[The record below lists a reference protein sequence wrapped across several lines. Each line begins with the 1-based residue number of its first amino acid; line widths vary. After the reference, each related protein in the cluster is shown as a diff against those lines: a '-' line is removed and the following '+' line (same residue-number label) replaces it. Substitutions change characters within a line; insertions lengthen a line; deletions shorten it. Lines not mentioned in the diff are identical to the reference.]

1 MLGQP
6 WITQTSKGK
15 LLLVTQNISYLII
28 KEQGGGT
35 HSSLNHQPP
44 VADLGCKIRGGGGS
58 FSSSSSSSLCLL
70 LPPPFLLPL
79 LYPWLKVVGGPPRD
93 PPLLT
98 TPQGGSKITELSMVK
113 KNKVGSADVV
123 YREKYKTWTDDST
136 EFMLQWYVDYQ
147 KDKPATFRWKQHHH
161 HLCVEALNARFG
173 IGATRHQAYRQFR
186 ALKEKWNWISQAL
199 AKSGNGFDAASRKF
213 NLPYSEKPPSK
224 LGLMEELFG
233 ESGQANG
240 SLAIDQYTSDA
251 EDDRSETETDD
262 SFTVE
267 HGENDSDTIARSN
280 SPDLAFSSSLK
291 QKNMKSPMK
300 KLRKRKE
307 KRANALENDKIAS
320 SIVMLANSVASSA
333 PAPADPYANLWK
345 RIEDI
350 PFLPRDK
357 VDIATFLSKP
367 EQMYLRNYLNAASDQ
382 SFGSWV
388 TDYLGAK
395 YGASGGYACEYGSS
409 K

>member
-1 MLGQP
+1 MQRDIWRSSEL
-6 WITQTSKGK
+6 IRLVDTSNGICMRELRIARSVFYKLCSGLRDRG
-15 LLLVTQNISYLII
+15 LLLDTFHVSVE
-28 KEQGGGT
+28 EQVAMFLKIVGQCHT
-35 HSSLNHQPP
+35 HSS
-44 VADLGCKIRGGGGS
+44 VAIAQWRSGWTVS
-58 FSSSSSSSLCLL
+58 
-70 LPPPFLLPL
+70 
-79 LYPWLKVVGGPPRD
+79 
-93 PPLLT
+93 
-98 TPQGGSKITELSMVK
+98 SMVK

-267 HGENDSDTIARSN
+267 HGENNSDTIARSN

-291 QKNMKSPMK
+291 HKNMKSPMK
-300 KLRKRKE
+300 KLRKHKE

-320 SIVMLANSVASSA
+320 SIVMLANSVASTA

-350 PFLPRDK
+350 PFPPRDK

-388 TDYLGAK
+388 TDYLGA
-395 YGASGGYACEYGSS
+395 
-409 K
+409 

>member
-1 MLGQP
+1 
-6 WITQTSKGK
+6 
-15 LLLVTQNISYLII
+15 
-28 KEQGGGT
+28 
-35 HSSLNHQPP
+35 
-44 VADLGCKIRGGGGS
+44 
-58 FSSSSSSSLCLL
+58 
-70 LPPPFLLPL
+70 
-79 LYPWLKVVGGPPRD
+79 
-93 PPLLT
+93 
-98 TPQGGSKITELSMVK
+98 
-113 KNKVGSADVV
+113 
-123 YREKYKTWTDDST
+123 
-136 EFMLQWYVDYQ
+136 
-147 KDKPATFRWKQHHH
+147 
-161 HLCVEALNARFG
+161 
-173 IGATRHQAYRQFR
+173 
-186 ALKEKWNWISQAL
+186 
-199 AKSGNGFDAASRKF
+199 
-213 NLPYSEKPPSK
+213 
-224 LGLMEELFG
+224 MEELFG

-267 HGENDSDTIARSN
+267 HGENNSDTIARSN

-291 QKNMKSPMK
+291 HKNMKSPMK
-300 KLRKRKE
+300 KLRKHKE

-350 PFLPRDK
+350 PFPPRDK

-409 K
+409 E

>member
-1 MLGQP
+1 MVACSLDCKLFPSPTGFRCSSTNYQLHNP
-6 WITQTSKGK
+6 TS
-15 LLLVTQNISYLII
+15 
-28 KEQGGGT
+28 
-35 HSSLNHQPP
+35 
-44 VADLGCKIRGGGGS
+44 
-58 FSSSSSSSLCLL
+58 F
-70 LPPPFLLPL
+70 
-79 LYPWLKVVGGPPRD
+79 
-93 PPLLT
+93 
-98 TPQGGSKITELSMVK
+98 SMVK
-113 KNKVGSADVV
+113 KNKVGSADVI

-161 HLCVEALNARFG
+161 HLCAEALNARFG
-173 IGATRHQAYRQFR
+173 IGATRHQVYRHFR
-186 ALKEKWNWISQAL
+186 ALKEKWNWIRQAL

-213 NLPYSEKPPSK
+213 NLPYSEKSPSK

-280 SPDLAFSSSLK
+280 SPDLAFSSGLK
-291 QKNMKSPMK
+291 HKNTKSPMK
-300 KLRKRKE
+300 KLRKHKE

-333 PAPADPYANLWK
+333 LHLL
-345 RIEDI
+345 ILMLI
-350 PFLPRDK
+350 
-357 VDIATFLSKP
+357 
-367 EQMYLRNYLNAASDQ
+367 
-382 SFGSWV
+382 FGSV
-388 TDYLGAK
+388 LRIYLSHHGIRLILQPFFPSWSRCTCATT
-395 YGASGGYACEYGSS
+395 
-409 K
+409 